1 MNQPKIALEGIE
13 LQLGYIQDG
22 VRKPL
27 LEQLNF
33 QLLAGELT
41 CLLGPNG
48 VGKSTLIKAIL
59 GEITPWNGNI
69 LLKQTPLNSYS
80 IPDRAKHI
88 AVVLTDPIYPGNLT
102 VGQLVALGRT
112 PHTNWLGKLGED
124 DLVLVEKALA
134 DTQIGYLRDTRLGEL
149 SDGQRQKAMIAR
161 ALAQDGSV
169 IVLDEPTAHLDL
181 VNRLEIMS
189 LLREIS
195 RRQAKAILVVTH
207 DLDIALE
214 TADRF
219 WMLNCGLPI
228 VAGKPEDL
236 VLSGLIQSLFPSAR
250 YQFNVVRGR
259 MEWKEDL
266 PDFLVEGAAEQVYW
280 VKKALTK
287 AGVVSLEHK
296 LQVETPFALTLEGQ
310 SFLSIEAFVTWYFSK
325 ESSSSLA

>member
-1 MNQPKIALEGIE
+1 MKQQRITLEGIG
-13 LQLGYIQDG
+13 LQLGYSQEG

-27 LEQLNF
+27 LENLNF
-33 QLLAGELT
+33 QLVAGELT

-59 GEITPWNGNI
+59 GELSPWEGQF
-69 LLKQTPLNSYS
+69 LLEKEPLSSYS
-80 IPDRAKHI
+80 IQERAKHI

-112 PHTNWLGKLGED
+112 PHTNWLGQLGD
-124 DLVLVEKALA
+124 TDRVLVEKALT
-134 DTQIGYLRDTRLGEL
+134 DTHIGYLRDARLGEL

-195 RRQAKAILVVTH
+195 RSQGKAILVVTH

-219 WMLNCGLPI
+219 WILNCGIPLLS
-228 VAGKPEDL
+228 GTPEDL
-236 VLSGLIQSLFPSAR
+236 VLSGQIQALFPSDR
-250 YQFNVVRGR
+250 YRFNVARGR
-259 MEWKEDL
+259 VEWSQAM
-266 PDFLVEGAAEQVYW
+266 PDFQIEGPAEQVYW
-280 VKKALTK
+280 VKKALVK
-287 AGVVSLEHK
+287 AGIASLDQPLVITEPFGLKLGEESFGSVEDFIVTKK
-296 LQVETPFALTLEGQ
+296 LQ
-310 SFLSIEAFVTWYFSK
+310 K
-325 ESSSSLA
+325 

>member
-1 MNQPKIALEGIE
+1 MKQNQIALEGIG
-13 LQLGYIQDG
+13 LQLGYSQDG

-27 LEQLNF
+27 LENLNF
-33 QLLAGELT
+33 ELVAGELT

-59 GEITPWNGNI
+59 GEISPWEGR
-69 LLKQTPLNSYS
+69 LLLEQAPLSSYS

-112 PHTNWLGKLGED
+112 PHTNWLGKLSD
-124 DLVLVEKALA
+124 KDQFLIEKALA
-134 DTQIGYLRDTRLGEL
+134 DTHIGYLRDARLGEL

-195 RRQAKAILVVTH
+195 RSQGKAILVVTH

-219 WMLNCGLPI
+219 WILNCGIPLLS
-228 VAGKPEDL
+228 GTPEDL
-236 VLSGLIQSLFPSAR
+236 VLSRQIQALFPSDR
-250 YQFNVVRGR
+250 YRFNVARGR
-259 MEWKEDL
+259 VEWSQAM
-266 PDFLVEGAAEQVYW
+266 PDFQIEGPAEQAYW
-280 VKKALTK
+280 VKKALVK
-287 AGVVSLEHK
+287 AGITSLDQAMVITAPFGLRFGEESFGSIEDFIVTQK
-296 LQVETPFALTLEGQ
+296 LQ
-310 SFLSIEAFVTWYFSK
+310 I
-325 ESSSSLA
+325 

>member
-1 MNQPKIALEGIE
+1 MKQQRIALEGIG
-13 LQLGYIQDG
+13 LQLGYSQEG

-27 LEQLNF
+27 LENLNF
-33 QLLAGELT
+33 QLVGGELT

-59 GEITPWNGNI
+59 GEISPWEGQ
-69 LLKQTPLNSYS
+69 LLLEQKTLSSYS
-80 IPDRAKHI
+80 IQDRAKHI
-88 AVVLTDPIYPGNLT
+88 SVVLTDPIYPGNLT

-112 PHTNWLGKLGED
+112 PHTNWLGYLGD
-124 DLVLVEKALA
+124 TDRVIVEKALT
-134 DTQIGYLRDTRLGEL
+134 DTHIGYLRDARLGQL

-195 RRQAKAILVVTH
+195 RSQGKAILVVTH

-219 WMLNCGLPI
+219 WILNCGLPLLS
-228 VAGKPEDL
+228 GKPEDL
-236 VLSGLIQSLFPSAR
+236 VLSGQIQTLFPLDR
-250 YQFNVVRGR
+250 YQFNVARGR
-259 MEWKEDL
+259 VEWSQAV
-266 PDFLVEGAAEQVYW
+266 PDFLIDGPAEQAYW
-280 VKKALTK
+280 VKKALVK
-287 AGVVSLEHK
+287 AGITSLDQT
-296 LQVETPFALTLEGQ
+296 LVITAPFGLRVGEE
-310 SFLSIEAFVTWYFSK
+310 SFPSVQAFLGNYFLNQK
-325 ESSSSLA
+325 

>member
-1 MNQPKIALEGIE
+1 MKQHQIALEGIG
-13 LQLGYIQDG
+13 LQLGYSQEG
-22 VRKPL
+22 MRKPL
-27 LEQLNF
+27 LEDLNF
-33 QLLAGELT
+33 QLVAGELT

-59 GEITPWNGNI
+59 GEITPWEGQL
-69 LLKQTPLNSYS
+69 LLKQELLSSYS
-80 IPDRAKHI
+80 IQDRAKHI

-112 PHTNWLGKLGED
+112 PHTNWLGKLD
-124 DLVLVEKALA
+124 NTDRALVEKALA
-134 DTQIGYLRDTRLGEL
+134 DTRIGYLRDARLGEL

-195 RRQAKAILVVTH
+195 RSQGKAILVVTH

-219 WMLNCGLPI
+219 WILNCGIPLLS
-228 VAGKPEDL
+228 GTPEDL
-236 VLSGLIQSLFPSAR
+236 VLSGQIQALFPSDR
-250 YQFNVVRGR
+250 YQFNVARGR
-259 MEWKEDL
+259 VEWSQAM
-266 PDFLVEGAAEQVYW
+266 PDFQIEGPAEQAYW
-280 VKKALTK
+280 VKKALIK
-287 AGVVSLEHK
+287 AGIASLDQP
-296 LQVETPFALTLEGQ
+296 LVITAPFGLRLGEKTFGTLEELIGELKQ
-310 SFLSIEAFVTWYFSK
+310 G
-325 ESSSSLA
+325 

>member
-1 MNQPKIALEGIE
+1 MKQHQIALEGIG
-13 LQLGYIQDG
+13 LLLGYSQEG

-27 LEQLNF
+27 LENLNF
-33 QLLAGELT
+33 QLVAGELT

-59 GEITPWNGNI
+59 GELSPWEGQ
-69 LLKQTPLNSYS
+69 LLLEQKPLSSYS
-80 IPDRAKHI
+80 IQDRAKHI
-88 AVVLTDPIYPGNLT
+88 AVVLTDPIFPGNLT

-112 PHTNWLGKLGED
+112 PHTNWLGKLD
-124 DLVLVEKALA
+124 NTDRALVEKALA
-134 DTQIGYLRDTRLGEL
+134 DTRIGYLRDARLGEL

-195 RRQAKAILVVTH
+195 RSQAKAILVVTH

-219 WMLNCGLPI
+219 WILNCGIPLLS
-228 VAGKPEDL
+228 GTPEDL
-236 VLSGLIQSLFPSAR
+236 VLSGQIQALFPSDR
-250 YQFNVVRGR
+250 YQFNVARGR
-259 MEWKEDL
+259 VEWSQAV
-266 PDFLVEGAAEQVYW
+266 PDFQIEGPAEQAHW
-280 VKKALTK
+280 VKKALVK
-287 AGVVSLEHK
+287 AGITSLDQTLVITE
-296 LQVETPFALTLEGQ
+296 PFGLRVGEESFETLEE
-310 SFLSIEAFVTWYFSK
+310 LI
-325 ESSSSLA
+325 LALKQG

>member
-1 MNQPKIALEGIE
+1 MKQHRIALEGIG
-13 LQLGYIQDG
+13 LQLGYSQEG

-27 LEQLNF
+27 LENLNF
-33 QLLAGELT
+33 QLVAGELT

-59 GEITPWNGNI
+59 GEISPWEGR
-69 LLKQTPLNSYS
+69 LLLEQKLLSSYT
-80 IPDRAKHI
+80 IQDRAKHI

-112 PHTNWLGKLGED
+112 PHTNWLGELGD
-124 DLVLVEKALA
+124 TDRVLVEKALA
-134 DTQIGYLRDTRLGEL
+134 DTHIGYLRDARLGEL

-189 LLREIS
+189 LLHEIS
-195 RRQAKAILVVTH
+195 RSQGKAILVVTH

-219 WMLNCGLPI
+219 WLLNCGIPLLS
-228 VAGKPEDL
+228 GTPEDL
-236 VLSGLIQSLFPSAR
+236 VLSGQIQALFPSDR
-250 YQFNVVRGR
+250 YRFNVARGR
-259 MEWKEDL
+259 VEWSQAM
-266 PDFLVEGAAEQVYW
+266 PDFQIEGPAEQAYW
-280 VKKALTK
+280 VKKALVK
-287 AGVVSLEHK
+287 AGINSLDLPLVISE
-296 LQVETPFALTLEGQ
+296 PFGLRVGEESFGTLEELIGALKQ
-310 SFLSIEAFVTWYFSK
+310 G
-325 ESSSSLA
+325 

>member
-1 MNQPKIALEGIE
+1 MKKLRITLEGIG
-13 LQLGYIQDG
+13 LQLGYSQEG

-27 LEQLNF
+27 LENLNF
-33 QLLAGELT
+33 QLVAGELT

-59 GEITPWNGNI
+59 GEVTPWEGQ
-69 LLKQTPLNSYS
+69 LLLEQKTLSSYS
-80 IPDRAKHI
+80 IQDRAKHI

-112 PHTNWLGKLGED
+112 PHTNWLGHLGNTD
-124 DLVLVEKALA
+124 RAIVDKALA
-134 DTQIGYLRDTRLGEL
+134 DTRIGYLRDARLGEL

-195 RRQAKAILVVTH
+195 RSQGKAILVVTH

-219 WMLNCGLPI
+219 WILNCGIPLLS
-228 VAGKPEDL
+228 GKPEDL
-236 VLSGLIQSLFPSAR
+236 VLSGQIQALFPSDR
-250 YQFNVVRGR
+250 YQFNVARGR
-259 MEWKEDL
+259 VEWSQAV
-266 PDFLVEGAAEQVYW
+266 PDFQIEGPAEQAYW
-280 VKKALTK
+280 VKKALVK
-287 AGVVSLEHK
+287 AGIVSLQSS
-296 LQVETPFALTLEGQ
+296 LLIETPFALSMEQQ
-310 SFLSIEAFVTWYFSK
+310 SFTSIEAFVSWRLQQSV
-325 ESSSSLA
+325 

>member
-1 MNQPKIALEGIE
+1 MKQHQIALEGIG
-13 LQLGYIQDG
+13 LQLGYTQEG

-27 LEQLNF
+27 LENLNF
-33 QLLAGELT
+33 ELVAGELT

-59 GEITPWNGNI
+59 GEISPWEGQ
-69 LLKQTPLNSYS
+69 LLLEQKTLSSYS
-80 IPDRAKHI
+80 IQDRAKHI

-112 PHTNWLGKLGED
+112 PHTNWLGKLGD
-124 DLVLVEKALA
+124 TDRALVEKALA
-134 DTQIGYLRDTRLGEL
+134 DTRIGYLRDARLGEL

-195 RRQAKAILVVTH
+195 RSQGKAILVVTH

-214 TADRF
+214 TANRF
-219 WMLNCGLPI
+219 WILNCGLPLL
-228 VAGKPEDL
+228 AGTPEDL
-236 VLSGLIQSLFPSAR
+236 VLSGQIQALFPSDR
-250 YQFNVVRGR
+250 YQFNVARGR
-259 MEWKEDL
+259 VEWSQAV
-266 PDFLVEGAAEQVYW
+266 PDFQIEGPAEQVYW
-280 VKKALTK
+280 VKKALVK
-287 AGVVSLEHK
+287 AGITSLDKPLVISE
-296 LQVETPFALTLEGQ
+296 PFGLRVGDNTFGTLDELIGEFKQ
-310 SFLSIEAFVTWYFSK
+310 G
-325 ESSSSLA
+325 

>member
-1 MNQPKIALEGIE
+1 MKQQRIALEGIG
-13 LQLGYIQDG
+13 LQLGYSQEG

-27 LEQLNF
+27 LEDLNF
-33 QLLAGELT
+33 ELVAGELT

-59 GEITPWNGNI
+59 GELSPWEGR
-69 LLKQTPLNSYS
+69 LLLEQEPISSYS
-80 IPDRAKHI
+80 IQDRAKHI

-112 PHTNWLGKLGED
+112 PHTNWLGKLGD
-124 DLVLVEKALA
+124 TDRALVEKALA
-134 DTQIGYLRDTRLGEL
+134 DTRIGYLRDARLGEL

-195 RRQAKAILVVTH
+195 RSQGKAILVVTH

-219 WMLNCGLPI
+219 WILNCGLPLLS
-228 VAGKPEDL
+228 GKPEDL
-236 VLSGLIQSLFPSAR
+236 VLSGQIQALFPSDR
-250 YQFNVVRGR
+250 YQFNVARGR
-259 MEWKEDL
+259 VEWSQAV
-266 PDFLVEGAAEQVYW
+266 PDFQIEGPAEQAYW
-280 VKKALTK
+280 VKKALVK
-287 AGVVSLEHK
+287 AGITSLDKPLVISE
-296 LQVETPFALTLEGQ
+296 PFGLRVGDNTFGTLEELIGEFKQ
-310 SFLSIEAFVTWYFSK
+310 G
-325 ESSSSLA
+325 

>member
-1 MNQPKIALEGIE
+1 MKQHQIALEGIG
-13 LQLGYIQDG
+13 LQLGYSQEG
-22 VRKPL
+22 MRKPL
-27 LEQLNF
+27 LEDLNF
-33 QLLAGELT
+33 QLIAGELT

-59 GEITPWNGNI
+59 GEITPWEGR
-69 LLKQTPLNSYS
+69 LLLAQKPISSYS
-80 IPDRAKHI
+80 IQDRAKHI

-112 PHTNWLGKLGED
+112 PHTNWLGKLGD
-124 DLVLVEKALA
+124 TDRALVEKALS
-134 DTQIGYLRDTRLGEL
+134 DTHIGYLRDARLGEL

-195 RRQAKAILVVTH
+195 RSQGKAILVVTH

-219 WMLNCGLPI
+219 WILNCGIPLLS
-228 VAGKPEDL
+228 GKPEDL
-236 VLSGLIQSLFPSAR
+236 VLSGQIQALFPSDR

-259 MEWKEDL
+259 VEWSQAM
-266 PDFLVEGAAEQVYW
+266 PDFQIEGPTEQVYW
-280 VKKALTK
+280 VKKALVK
-287 AGVVSLEHK
+287 AGIASLDQT
-296 LQVETPFALTLEGQ
+296 LVITAPFGLRVGEESFETLEELIVALKQG
-310 SFLSIEAFVTWYFSK
+310 
-325 ESSSSLA
+325 

>member
-1 MNQPKIALEGIE
+1 MKQNQIALEGIG
-13 LQLGYIQDG
+13 LQLGYSQDG

-27 LEQLNF
+27 LENLNF
-33 QLLAGELT
+33 ELVAGELT

-59 GEITPWNGNI
+59 GEISPWEGR
-69 LLKQTPLNSYS
+69 LLLEQAPLSSYS

-112 PHTNWLGKLGED
+112 PHTNWLGKLSD
-124 DLVLVEKALA
+124 KDQFLIEKALA
-134 DTQIGYLRDTRLGEL
+134 DTHIGYLRDARLGEL

-195 RRQAKAILVVTH
+195 RSQGKAILVVTH

-219 WMLNCGLPI
+219 WILNCGIPLLS
-228 VAGKPEDL
+228 GTPEDL
-236 VLSGLIQSLFPSAR
+236 VLSGQIQVLFPSDR
-250 YQFNVVRGR
+250 YRFNVARGR
-259 MEWKEDL
+259 VEWSQAM
-266 PDFLVEGAAEQVYW
+266 PDFQIEGPAEQAYW
-280 VKKALTK
+280 VKKALVK
-287 AGVVSLEHK
+287 AGITSLDQAVVITAPFGVRVGKESFGSIEDFIVTQK
-296 LQVETPFALTLEGQ
+296 LQ
-310 SFLSIEAFVTWYFSK
+310 I
-325 ESSSSLA
+325 

>member
-1 MNQPKIALEGIE
+1 MKQQRIALEGIG
-13 LQLGYIQDG
+13 LQLGYGQEG

-27 LEQLNF
+27 LEDLNF
-33 QLLAGELT
+33 QLVAGELT

-59 GEITPWNGNI
+59 GEINPWEGK
-69 LLKQTPLNSYS
+69 LLLEQKPLSSYS
-80 IPDRAKHI
+80 IQDRAKHI

-112 PHTNWLGKLGED
+112 PHTNWLGHLGD
-124 DLVLVEKALA
+124 TDRALVEKALA
-134 DTQIGYLRDTRLGEL
+134 NTHIGYLRDARLGEL

-169 IVLDEPTAHLDL
+169 IVLDEPPAHLDL

-195 RRQAKAILVVTH
+195 RSQGKAILVVTH

-219 WMLNCGLPI
+219 WILNCGIPLLS
-228 VAGKPEDL
+228 GTPEDL
-236 VLSGLIQSLFPSAR
+236 VLSGQIQALFPSDR
-250 YQFNVVRGR
+250 YQFNVARGR
-259 MEWKEDL
+259 VEWSQAM
-266 PDFLVEGAAEQVYW
+266 PDFQIEGPAEQAYW
-280 VKKALTK
+280 VKKALIK
-287 AGVVSLEHK
+287 AGITSLDQT
-296 LQVETPFALTLEGQ
+296 LMITAPFGLRVGEKTFGTLEELIGELKQ
-310 SFLSIEAFVTWYFSK
+310 G
-325 ESSSSLA
+325 

>member
-1 MNQPKIALEGIE
+1 MKQQRIALEGIG
-13 LQLGYIQDG
+13 LQLGYRQEG
-22 VRKPL
+22 LRKPL
-27 LEQLNF
+27 LEDLNF
-33 QLLAGELT
+33 ELVSGELT

-59 GEITPWNGNI
+59 GEISPWEGR
-69 LLKQTPLNSYS
+69 LLLEQKTLSSYS
-80 IPDRAKHI
+80 IQDRAKHI

-112 PHTNWLGKLGED
+112 PHTNWLGNLGD
-124 DLVLVEKALA
+124 TDRALVEKALA
-134 DTQIGYLRDTRLGEL
+134 DTHIGYLRDARLGEL

-195 RRQAKAILVVTH
+195 RSQGKAILVVTH

-219 WMLNCGLPI
+219 WILNCGIPLLS
-228 VAGKPEDL
+228 GTPEDL
-236 VLSGLIQSLFPSAR
+236 VLSGQIQALFPSDR
-250 YQFNVVRGR
+250 YRFNVARGR
-259 MEWKEDL
+259 VEWSQAM
-266 PDFLVEGAAEQVYW
+266 PDFQIEGPAEQAYW
-280 VKKALTK
+280 VKKALVK
-287 AGVVSLEHK
+287 AGITSLDQT
-296 LQVETPFALTLEGQ
+296 LMITAPFGLRLGEKTFGTLEELIVALKQG
-310 SFLSIEAFVTWYFSK
+310 
-325 ESSSSLA
+325 

>member
-1 MNQPKIALEGIE
+1 MNQQRIALEGIG
-13 LQLGYIQDG
+13 LQLGYSQEG
-22 VRKPL
+22 MREPL
-27 LEQLNF
+27 LEDLNF
-33 QLLAGELT
+33 QLVAGELT

-59 GEITPWNGNI
+59 GEISPWEGR
-69 LLKQTPLNSYS
+69 LLLEQKPISSYS
-80 IPDRAKHI
+80 IQDRAKQI

-112 PHTNWLGKLGED
+112 PHTNWLGKLGD
-124 DLVLVEKALA
+124 TDRALVEKALA
-134 DTQIGYLRDTRLGEL
+134 DTHIEYLRDTRLGEL

-195 RRQAKAILVVTH
+195 RSQGKAILVVTH

-219 WMLNCGLPI
+219 WILNCGIPLLS
-228 VAGKPEDL
+228 GTPEDL
-236 VLSGLIQSLFPSAR
+236 VLSGQIQALFPSDR
-250 YQFNVVRGR
+250 YQFNVARGR
-259 MEWKEDL
+259 VEWSQAM
-266 PDFLVEGAAEQVYW
+266 PDFQIEGPAEQVYW
-280 VKKALTK
+280 VKKALVK
-287 AGVVSLEHK
+287 AGIASLDQT
-296 LQVETPFALTLEGQ
+296 LVITAPFGLRVWEESFETLEELIVALKQG
-310 SFLSIEAFVTWYFSK
+310 
-325 ESSSSLA
+325 

>member
-1 MNQPKIALEGIE
+1 MKQNQIALEGIG
-13 LQLGYIQDG
+13 LQLGYSQDG
-22 VRKPL
+22 VRKQL
-27 LEQLNF
+27 LENLNF
-33 QLLAGELT
+33 ELVAGELT

-59 GEITPWNGNI
+59 GEISPWEGR
-69 LLKQTPLNSYS
+69 LLLEQAPLSSYS

-112 PHTNWLGKLGED
+112 PHTNWLGKLSD
-124 DLVLVEKALA
+124 KDQFLIEKALA
-134 DTQIGYLRDTRLGEL
+134 DTHIGYLRDARLGEL

-195 RRQAKAILVVTH
+195 RSQGKAILVVTH

-219 WMLNCGLPI
+219 WILNCGIPLLS
-228 VAGKPEDL
+228 GTPEDL
-236 VLSGLIQSLFPSAR
+236 VLSGQIQVLFPSDR
-250 YQFNVVRGR
+250 YRFNVARGR
-259 MEWKEDL
+259 VEWSQAM
-266 PDFLVEGAAEQVYW
+266 PDFQIEGPAEQAYW
-280 VKKALTK
+280 VKKALVK
-287 AGVVSLEHK
+287 AGITSLDQAMVITATFGLRFGEESFGSIEDFIVTQK
-296 LQVETPFALTLEGQ
+296 LQ
-310 SFLSIEAFVTWYFSK
+310 I
-325 ESSSSLA
+325 

>member
-1 MNQPKIALEGIE
+1 MKQQRIALEGIG
-13 LQLGYIQDG
+13 LQLGYSQKG

-27 LEQLNF
+27 LEDLNF
-33 QLLAGELT
+33 QLVAGELT

-59 GEITPWNGNI
+59 GELSPWEGR
-69 LLKQTPLNSYS
+69 LLLEQKPLSYYT
-80 IPDRAKHI
+80 IQDLAKHI

-112 PHTNWLGKLGED
+112 PYTNWLGQLD
-124 DLVLVEKALA
+124 NTDRAIVEKALA
-134 DTQIGYLRDTRLGEL
+134 DTRIGYLRDARLGEL

-195 RRQAKAILVVTH
+195 RSQGKAILVVTH

-219 WMLNCGLPI
+219 WILNCSIPLL
-228 VAGKPEDL
+228 AGTPEDL
-236 VLSGLIQSLFPSAR
+236 VLSGQIQALFPSDR
-250 YQFNVVRGR
+250 YQFNVARGR
-259 MEWKEDL
+259 VEWSQAI
-266 PDFLVEGAAEQVYW
+266 PDFQIEGPTEEAYW
-280 VKKALTK
+280 VKKALVK
-287 AGVVSLEHK
+287 AGITSLNQPVVITAPFGLRVGEETFGSVEDFIVTQK
-296 LQVETPFALTLEGQ
+296 LQN
-310 SFLSIEAFVTWYFSK
+310 
-325 ESSSSLA
+325 

>member
-1 MNQPKIALEGIE
+1 MKQHQIALEGIG
-13 LQLGYIQDG
+13 LQLGYTQEG

-27 LEQLNF
+27 LENLNF
-33 QLLAGELT
+33 ELVAGELT

-59 GEITPWNGNI
+59 GEISPWEGQ
-69 LLKQTPLNSYS
+69 LLLEQKTLSSYS
-80 IPDRAKHI
+80 IQDRAKHI

-112 PHTNWLGKLGED
+112 PHTNWLGKLGD
-124 DLVLVEKALA
+124 TDRALVEKALA
-134 DTQIGYLRDTRLGEL
+134 DTRIGYLRDARLGEL

-195 RRQAKAILVVTH
+195 RSQGKAILVVTH

-214 TADRF
+214 TANRF
-219 WMLNCGLPI
+219 WILNCGLPLL
-228 VAGKPEDL
+228 AGTPEDL
-236 VLSGLIQSLFPSAR
+236 VLSGQIQALFPSDR
-250 YQFNVVRGR
+250 YQFNVARGR
-259 MEWKEDL
+259 VEWSQAV
-266 PDFLVEGAAEQVYW
+266 PDFQIEGPAEQAYW
-280 VKKALTK
+280 VKKALVK
-287 AGVVSLEHK
+287 AGITSLDK
-296 LQVETPFALTLEGQ
+296 LLVISEPFGLRVGDNTFGTLDELIGEFKQ
-310 SFLSIEAFVTWYFSK
+310 G
-325 ESSSSLA
+325 

>member
-1 MNQPKIALEGIE
+1 MKKLRITLEGIG
-13 LQLGYIQDG
+13 LQLGYSQEG

-27 LEQLNF
+27 LENLNF
-33 QLLAGELT
+33 QLVAGELT

-59 GEITPWNGNI
+59 GEITPWEGQ
-69 LLKQTPLNSYS
+69 LLLEQKTLSSYS
-80 IPDRAKHI
+80 IQDRAKHI

-112 PHTNWLGKLGED
+112 PHTNWLGKLGNTD
-124 DLVLVEKALA
+124 RALVEKALA
-134 DTQIGYLRDTRLGEL
+134 DTHIGYLRDARLGEL

-195 RRQAKAILVVTH
+195 RSQGKAILVVTH

-219 WMLNCGLPI
+219 WILNCGLPLLS
-228 VAGKPEDL
+228 GTPEDL
-236 VLSGLIQSLFPSAR
+236 VLSGQIQALFPSDR
-250 YQFNVVRGR
+250 YRFNVTRGR
-259 MEWKEDL
+259 VEWSQAV
-266 PDFLVEGAAEQVYW
+266 PDFQIEGPAEQAYW
-280 VKKALTK
+280 VKKALVK
-287 AGVVSLEHK
+287 AGIVSLQSS
-296 LQVETPFALTLEGQ
+296 LLIETPFALSMEQQ
-310 SFLSIEAFVTWYFSK
+310 SFTSIEAFVSWHLQQSV
-325 ESSSSLA
+325 

>member
-1 MNQPKIALEGIE
+1 MKQNQIALEGIG
-13 LQLGYIQDG
+13 LQLGYSQDG

-27 LEQLNF
+27 LENLNF
-33 QLLAGELT
+33 ELVAGELT

-59 GEITPWNGNI
+59 GEISPWEGR
-69 LLKQTPLNSYS
+69 LLLEQAPLSSYS

-112 PHTNWLGKLGED
+112 PHTNWLGKLSD
-124 DLVLVEKALA
+124 KDQFLIEKALA
-134 DTQIGYLRDTRLGEL
+134 DTHIGYLRDARLGEL

-195 RRQAKAILVVTH
+195 RSQGKAILVVTH

-219 WMLNCGLPI
+219 WILNCGIPLLS
-228 VAGKPEDL
+228 GTPEDL
-236 VLSGLIQSLFPSAR
+236 VLSGQIQVLFPSDR
-250 YQFNVVRGR
+250 YRFNVARGR
-259 MEWKEDL
+259 VEWSQAM
-266 PDFLVEGAAEQVYW
+266 PDFQIEGPAEQAYW
-280 VKKALTK
+280 VKKALVK
-287 AGVVSLEHK
+287 AGITSLDQAVVITPPFGVRVGEESFGSIEDFIVTQK
-296 LQVETPFALTLEGQ
+296 LQ
-310 SFLSIEAFVTWYFSK
+310 I
-325 ESSSSLA
+325 

>member
-1 MNQPKIALEGIE
+1 MKQHQIALEGIG
-13 LQLGYIQDG
+13 LQLGYSQEG

-27 LEQLNF
+27 LEDLNF
-33 QLLAGELT
+33 ELVAGELT

-59 GEITPWNGNI
+59 GEISPWEGQ
-69 LLKQTPLNSYS
+69 LLLEQKPLSSYS
-80 IPDRAKHI
+80 IQDRAKHI

-112 PHTNWLGKLGED
+112 PHTNWLGHLGNTD
-124 DLVLVEKALA
+124 RALVEKALA
-134 DTQIGYLRDTRLGEL
+134 DTHIGYLRDARLGEL

-195 RRQAKAILVVTH
+195 RSQGKAILVVTH

-219 WMLNCGLPI
+219 WILNCGLPLL
-228 VAGKPEDL
+228 AGKPEDL
-236 VLSGLIQSLFPSAR
+236 VLSGQIQALFPSDR
-250 YQFNVVRGR
+250 YQFNVARGR
-259 MEWKEDL
+259 VEWSQAM
-266 PDFLVEGAAEQVYW
+266 PDFQIEGPAVQAYW
-280 VKKALTK
+280 VKKALVK
-287 AGVVSLEHK
+287 AGIASLDKTLVISE
-296 LQVETPFALTLEGQ
+296 PFGLRIGDKTFGTLEKLIVALKQG
-310 SFLSIEAFVTWYFSK
+310 
-325 ESSSSLA
+325 